1 VRHYVGQA
9 AAGQEQQLTYLGDPE
24 GYKATQCGPFLDYL
38 NNNGLDALVAGL
50 QAQPHDNARYIEQFQ
65 SLSAQDREMVGICS
79 RAVASELIA
88 ASWDEMSL
96 EEQAAHNKWAATQL
110 EEVTAGRPGV
120 SVYCPPGTTPM
131 ECKAR
136 IEKAVDAAECRGG
149 IQIPLGPVTGC
160 IPAKLIWGAGAI
172 LALLIL
178 RR

>member
-24 GYKATQCGPFLDYL
+24 GYKAAECGAFLDYL

-50 QAQPHDNARYIEQFQ
+50 QAQPHNNARYIEQFQ
-65 SLSAQDREMVGICS
+65 SLSVEDREMMGTCA
-79 RAVASELIA
+79 RLKASELIA
-88 ASWDEMSL
+88 ASWDQMSV
-96 EEQAAHNKWAATQL
+96 EEQDAHNKWAAEQL
-110 EEVTAGRPGV
+110 AEATKGKSGV
-120 SVYCPPGTTPM
+120 SVVCPPGTPPL

-149 IQIPLGPVTGC
+149 IQVPFGPVAGC
-160 IPAKLIWGAGAI
+160 IPAPVIWGAAAV
-172 LALLIL
+172 LALLIF